1 MASRFSSIRELGVFV
16 APRLRHLMQ
25 KVFQM
30 LNSLRH
36 WVGYSLVTLLSIAL
50 LGCGPAGDKAPG
62 ANEAASHDHDNGDH
76 DHGDHKD
83 APSGPQDFPAGV
95 ATLRENYEAIRDAFQ
110 ANDTEKAH
118 QPLHGVGATLEALPE
133 LAGKAALGET
143 ELASVKSA
151 VAAMFDAYGTIDG
164 AMHEGKQPDYA
175 AVADKLDKGMAD
187 LQAVVDGLKSP

>member
-1 MASRFSSIRELGVFV
+1 
-16 APRLRHLMQ
+16 
-25 KVFQM
+25 M

-36 WVGYSLVTLLSIAL
+36 GVGYSLVMLLSIAL

-62 ANEAASHDHDNGDH
+62 ANEAASHDHDHGDHDHDHGDH

-95 ATLRENYEAIRDAFQ
+95 VELRENYEAIRDAFQ
-110 ANDTEKAH
+110 ANDTDKAH
-118 QPLHGVGATLEALPE
+118 QPLHGVGAVLEALPE

-151 VAAMFDAYGTIDG
+151 VAAMFEAYGQIDG

-175 AVADKLDKGMAD
+175 AVADKLDKSMAD
-187 LQAVVDGLKSP
+187 LQAVVDGLESP